1 MDPAPAAAAVH
12 IGIEPEPVHA
22 VIPIERI
29 SVVDATESIPPVKPA
44 EAVERDPVTA
54 EVETSETAEVDAT
67 KSVEPTKV
75 EATEMASSEVTT
87 TEVTTTEVATAEV
100 ATAEVTTTETAGIC
114 DLRQCDHSRYKR
126 CGYDRDKLTIHE
138 THSCWSATSWSPQ
151 KCSESGE
158 AAAFLVVFIAVPTS
172 TASAARWCRR

>member
-1 MDPAPAAAAVH
+1 MIEVR
-12 IGIEPEPVHA
+12 IEPKPVHT
-22 VIPIERI
+22 VIPIKWI
-29 SVVDATESIPPVKPA
+29 SVVDATESIPPVKSA
-44 EAVERDPVTA
+44 EAVECKPVTS
-54 EVETSETAEVDAT
+54 EVETSETAEAEAM
-67 KSVEPTKV
+67 KSMETAEVASTKV

-87 TEVTTTEVATAEV
+87 TEV

-114 DLRQCDHSRYKR
+114 DLRQCNHSRNKR

-138 THSCWSATSWSPQ
+138 THSCWTATSWSPQ